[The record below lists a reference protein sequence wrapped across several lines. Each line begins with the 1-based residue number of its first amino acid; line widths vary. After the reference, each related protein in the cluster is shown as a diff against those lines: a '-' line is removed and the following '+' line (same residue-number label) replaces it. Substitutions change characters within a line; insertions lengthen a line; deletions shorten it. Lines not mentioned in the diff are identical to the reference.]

1 MTNGVFVPDA
11 GRTPKLL
18 ELQRVAE
25 PDGVVLVLRGE
36 VDLASA
42 PELEHELRA
51 AEQARPDRL
60 VIDLRGVSF
69 MDCVGLAVLIQAQQ
83 SAHQA
88 GHLLAVRRGPR
99 QVQRLFELAGLA
111 DRFEFLD

>member
-1 MTNGVFVPDA
+1 
-11 GRTPKLL
+11 
-18 ELQRVAE
+18 
-25 PDGVVLVLRGE
+25 
-36 VDLASA
+36 
-42 PELEHELRA
+42 
-51 AEQARPDRL
+51 
-60 VIDLRGVSF
+60 
-69 MDCVGLAVLIQAQQ
+69 MDCAGLSMLIQAQQ